1 MHPSNDFTTRLTTKG
16 VVALNSI
23 MDSNDVTLGFFR
35 RLFILPFNQK
45 YVAPV
50 PKELEQPGVLYMD
63 LDLEDVFGN

>member
-1 MHPSNDFTTRLTTKG
+1 MPPSNDFTTRLTTKG

-35 RLFILPFNQK
+35 RVFILPFNQQ

-50 PKELEQPGVLYMD
+50 PKELEQPDVLYMD
-63 LDLEDVFGN
+63 LDLERCIW

>member
-1 MHPSNDFTTRLTTKG
+1 MPPSNDFTTRLTTKG

-35 RLFILPFNQK
+35 RVFILPFNQQ

-50 PKELEQPGVLYMD
+50 PKELEQPGVLYMV